1 MANNFKLS
9 NFKQQ
14 VEYTQFFNFTT
25 ETGIEISLT
34 AVRGCSH
41 VPGKAKSFHY
51 WHCVITAEGY
61 DLQKNIVSSYGP
73 ISDEEGL
80 MYLDGEQPIFYC
92 EDDTNKRVGIKIPA
106 DIAAL
111 CNEFIHTEVSLS

>member
-1 MANNFKLS
+1 MANNLKLS

-41 VPGKAKSFHY
+41 VPGKDFFYY
-51 WHCVITAEGY
+51 WQCEITAEGY
-61 DLQKNIVSSYGP
+61 DLQKNIVSSHGS
-73 ISDEEGL
+73 ISDEEGQ

-92 EDDTNKRVGIKIPA
+92 EDDTCKRVGIKIPA

>member
-41 VPGKAKSFHY
+41 VPGKEKSLYY

-61 DLQKNIVSSYGP
+61 DLQKNIVSSHGP
-73 ISDEEGL
+73 ISDEEGQ

-92 EDDTNKRVGIKIPA
+92 ENDTCKRIGIKIPA

-111 CNEFIHTEVSLS
+111 CNEFIHTDISLS